1 VNGPSIA
8 IEAVQFLL
16 ALALD
21 EFEAT
26 ALLLALVALLLLL
39 LLPHPAAI
47 SANSAI
53 PGMMILLISRF
64 SSSDD
69 VWANRICVG

>member
-8 IEAVQFLL
+8 IDAVQFLL

-26 ALLLALVALLLLL
+26 ALLLALVALLLLLL

-69 VWANRICVG
+69 RVD